1 MEASRLDS
9 HPAESAPSSSLGRV
23 PSLTQLHNLED
34 LVGSSLASA
43 IDTLDLQDR
52 DGSANTEESSAEP
65 WGKSDARI
73 HPGIGGPMPTP
84 PHTAPTTPAAFSTW
98 AQLLKFAQDE
108 QSRALILLNV
118 ETVSADVLCGKCLA
132 YGALKYL
139 ETEFQRTF
147 GVVFLSYHDLRSAET
162 AFRNVGRQFVT
173 PNPVAVHYCVSLDAA
188 VSAKEHC
195 LIVKNI
201 PPHVRDEEIRTVF
214 SGYGQ
219 LRSIQKEML
228 LDASTPLAEFTVDFF
243 SCEDAKR
250 AAFKMSTAVPW
261 SSATLKV
268 DFAKQ
273 SEHDEKSS
281 RQVRCFGHSTG
292 RVKFLNQRLCI
303 IFGIQSKPRKFIKN
317 SCAPSCLCCFVA
329 LRFAHPLA

>member
-1 MEASRLDS
+1 
-9 HPAESAPSSSLGRV
+9 
-23 PSLTQLHNLED
+23 
-34 LVGSSLASA
+34 
-43 IDTLDLQDR
+43 
-52 DGSANTEESSAEP
+52 
-65 WGKSDARI
+65 
-73 HPGIGGPMPTP
+73 MPTP